1 VDLAIEELER
11 SIKLYLDKDCYLR
24 LAEAY
29 LAQARNNTANWKQW
43 FGKALDMWQSAS
55 DADVRGRCAND
66 LAAIKAGVDAAE
78 REKRALEK
86 QEEPVVPTK
95 ASELLP
101 SQSAKI

>member
-29 LAQARNNTANWKQW
+29 LAQARSDMANWKLW
-43 FGKALDMWQSAS
+43 IGKARDMWQSAS

-78 REKRALEK
+78 REKRAFEK
-86 QEEPVVPTK
+86 PEEPAGPPK

-101 SQSAKI
+101 P